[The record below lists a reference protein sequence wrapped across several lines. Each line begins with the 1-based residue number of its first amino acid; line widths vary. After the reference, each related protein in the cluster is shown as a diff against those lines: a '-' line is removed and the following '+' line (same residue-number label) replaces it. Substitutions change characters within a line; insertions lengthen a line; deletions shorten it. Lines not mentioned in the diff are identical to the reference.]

1 MTQEEVTSIQ
11 TEANKLVF
19 EGRRVHV
26 EVEEL
31 NSEQPKEVPKLEN
44 GRAVGRG
51 LPEDYTGGVKRVVV
65 IDGVDRNPWV
75 VPWGCKTKI
84 STGIT
89 LNRCCGT
96 HLPSIHNLQLFLIP
110 HTEALS
116 RSSTTSARLYFLCGP
131 RLIAHLTST
140 HSHLANTSS
149 ILSCGPPL
157 VPERVA
163 QVVEERKRAEK
174 RVTEAERELAEYIAR
189 DLVEQ
194 INSENGSGIFKRHI
208 HRTDDTTNALAF
220 LTSIAFALGAAIS
233 SEEKRQYVVVLS
245 SSPSTQSTSSVS
257 TVLVLGSDDLKVKA
271 AGDGLKAKLGVKG
284 GGKGPRWSGKF
295 IGIWKEN
302 REDEAIDGV
311 LEALWEYTYKRKKYE
326 RIKNALYKIL
336 YMILCRK

>member
-1 MTQEEVTSIQ
+1 VSRP
-11 TEANKLVF
+11 L
-19 EGRRVHV
+19 
-26 EVEEL
+26 
-31 NSEQPKEVPKLEN
+31 
-44 GRAVGRG
+44 
-51 LPEDYTGGVKRVVV
+51 
-65 IDGVDRNPWV
+65 
-75 VPWGCKTKI
+75 GCKTKI
-84 STGIT
+84 STGII
-89 LNRCCGT
+89 LSRCCGT

-116 RSSTTSARLYFLCGP
+116 RSSATSARLYFLCGP

-140 HSHLANTSS
+140 HSHLTNTSS

-163 QVVEERKRAEK
+163 QVIEERKRAEK

-194 INSENGSGIFKRHI
+194 INRENGSGIFKRHI

-233 SEEKRQYVVVLS
+233 SEEKRHYVVVLS
-245 SSPSTQSTSSVS
+245 SSPSTQITSSVS

-311 LEALWEYTYKRKKYE
+311 LEAL
-326 RIKNALYKIL
+326 
-336 YMILCRK
+336 